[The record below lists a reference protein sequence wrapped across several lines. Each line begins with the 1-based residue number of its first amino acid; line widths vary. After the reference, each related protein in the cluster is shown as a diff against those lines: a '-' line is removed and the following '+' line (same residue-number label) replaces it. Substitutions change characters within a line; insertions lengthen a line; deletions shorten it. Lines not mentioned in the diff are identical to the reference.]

1 MKTAMTELI
10 EELTLV
16 QRNVI
21 NGRYIILNKTLAG
34 VELSNLFEKYLEKE
48 KQQIVDAYNQA
59 YDDCEIDTGI
69 HTRPTAECSNASD
82 YYNQT
87 YNQ

>member
-48 KQQIVDAYNQA
+48 KQQIVDAYNEG
-59 YDDCEIDTGI
+59 YDDCEKDSGI
-69 HTRPTAECSNASD
+69 YTTPTALSSNAVD
-82 YYNQT
+82 YYNQK

>member
-48 KQQIVDAYNQA
+48 KQQIVDAYKA
-59 YDDCEIDTGI
+59 GDDDDI
-69 HTRPTAECSNASD
+69 HTATYTMLVNADAED